1 MLLAVVPRHMNFSSV
16 TLTVCLGDSC
26 MSEWLNSLALS
37 SYFMLHRCL
46 AAKLA
51 NGLKV
56 HVSRGF

>member
-1 MLLAVVPRHMNFSSV
+1 
-16 TLTVCLGDSC
+16 
-26 MSEWLNSLALS
+26 MSEWLNSLAL

>member
-1 MLLAVVPRHMNFSSV
+1 MLLAVVPRHVNFSSV
-16 TLTVCLGDSC
+16 TLIVCLGDSC
-26 MSEWLNSLALS
+26 MSEWLNSLAL

-56 HVSRGF
+56 HVRRGF